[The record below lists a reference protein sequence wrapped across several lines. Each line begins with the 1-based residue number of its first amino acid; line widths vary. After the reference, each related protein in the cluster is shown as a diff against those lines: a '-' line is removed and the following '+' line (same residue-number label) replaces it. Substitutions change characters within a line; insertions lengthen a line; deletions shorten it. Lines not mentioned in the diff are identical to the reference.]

1 MGYERR
7 VRSVAL
13 VILVAACS
21 AGEQAGSSTNGAEL
35 FGRLCS
41 TCHGPN
47 GKPDATMAARLNV
60 RDLTAPEFRARVSY
74 ALVETQ
80 IRQGSQNK
88 LMPSFQGALTDE
100 QIQALAKYVS
110 DPSFVK
116 P

>member
-1 MGYERR
+1 MRF
-7 VRSVAL
+7 VWL
-13 VILVAACS
+13 LILVACS
-21 AGEQAGSSTNGAEL
+21 AKEQAGSSVDGADL
-35 FGRLCS
+35 FARFCA

-60 RDLTAPEFRARVSY
+60 RDLTAPEFRAKITY

-80 IRQGSQNK
+80 VRNGSQNK
-88 LMPSFQGALTDE
+88 LMPSFVGAFTDE
-100 QIQALAKYVS
+100 QIAAISKYVS